1 MLVGDILA
9 RSARLYPRKE
19 ALVFGATRLS
29 YRQFDEASNRI
40 ANALI
45 GLGAARGDRV
55 AILAQNCHQYEIAE
69 FGILKAGAAVVPI
82 NFRLGAGEIRSILN
96 HAGVRSVITTDDYL
110 DLLEPVRNDVA
121 SVRNWISITSHTS
134 RARGFDRM
142 AGEASAN
149 PPAVRPCE
157 DDLAFIFYT
166 SGTTGQP
173 KGATITHRNLTTSA
187 LIGALELRVSRDDAA
202 LFSIPL
208 FHGGGGS
215 APFGFFL
222 MGATVV
228 VAQWEPE
235 RIGEV
240 VERERIRTA
249 VFVPAMILTLLDSP
263 GWRRHDIGSLKRI
276 ADGAAPMPTT
286 PLRQAIR
293 GWGIDFYNVYGLAE
307 TALYLSVLHPEDY
320 ALEGDAEKV
329 RRLGSVGRETVGV
342 DIRIVDAEGNDVGVG
357 ETGEVI
363 ARGANITA
371 GYWNA
376 PDETAAAIRNGWFHT
391 GDLAMWDE
399 ERYLYIVDRKKDII
413 ISGGENISSVELEE
427 VLCQHPAV
435 REAAVIGVPDDHWGE
450 AVKAIVVLHDG
461 MTADEKQLIEHCRER
476 LASYKKPRSVGFMS
490 ALPRNPAGKVLKN
503 KLREP
508 YWRGYVRRV

>member
-1 MLVGDILA
+1 
-9 RSARLYPRKE
+9 
-19 ALVFGATRLS
+19 
-29 YRQFDEASNRI
+29 
-40 ANALI
+40 
-45 GLGAARGDRV
+45 
-55 AILAQNCHQYEIAE
+55 
-69 FGILKAGAAVVPI
+69 
-82 NFRLGAGEIRSILN
+82 
-96 HAGVRSVITTDDYL
+96 
-110 DLLEPVRNDVA
+110 
-121 SVRNWISITSHTS
+121 
-134 RARGFDRM
+134 
-142 AGEASAN
+142 
-149 PPAVRPCE
+149 
-157 DDLAFIFYT
+157 
-166 SGTTGQP
+166 
-173 KGATITHRNLTTSA
+173 
-187 LIGALELRVSRDDAA
+187 
-202 LFSIPL
+202 
-208 FHGGGGS
+208 
-215 APFGFFL
+215 

-235 RIGEV
+235 RIAEI

-263 GWRRHDIGSLKRI
+263 GWRKHDIGSLKRI

-293 GWGIDFYNVYGLAE
+293 EWGIDFYNIYGLAE

-320 ALEGDAEKV
+320 ALEGDAERL
-329 RRLGSVGRETVGV
+329 RRLGSVGRQTVGV

-371 GYWNA
+371 GYWSA
-376 PDETAAAIRNGWFHT
+376 PDETAAAIRDGWFYT
-391 GDLAMWDE
+391 GDVAMWDE

-413 ISGGENISSVELEE
+413 ISGGENISSVEVEE
-427 VLCQHPAV
+427 ILSRHPAV

-450 AVKAIVVLHDG
+450 AVKAIVVLHEG

-476 LASYKKPRSVGFMS
+476 LASYKKPRSVEFMG

>member
-1 MLVGDILA
+1 MLVSDILA
-9 RSARLYPRKE
+9 RSALLYPRKE

-45 GLGAARGDRV
+45 GLGVAPGDRV
-55 AILAQNCHQYEIAE
+55 AILAQNCHQYQIAE

-82 NFRLGAGEIRSILN
+82 NFRLNAGEIRSILD
-96 HAGVRSVITTDDYL
+96 HAGARTVITSDDYL
-110 DLLEPVRNDVA
+110 DLLEPLLGGAESARD
-121 SVRNWISITSHTS
+121 WISITAPTS
-134 RARGFDRM
+134 RALAFDRI
-142 AGEASAN
+142 AAEASAD
-149 PPAVRPCE
+149 PPSVRPRE

-166 SGTTGQP
+166 SGTTGRP
-173 KGATITHRNLTTSA
+173 KGATITHRNLATSA
-187 LIGALELRVSRDDAA
+187 LIGALELRVSKDDVA

-235 RIGEV
+235 RIAEI

-286 PLRQAIR
+286 PLRQAIG
-293 GWGIDFYNVYGLAE
+293 GWGIDFYNIYGLAE
-307 TALYLSVLHPEDY
+307 SALYLSVLHPEDY
-320 ALEGDAEKV
+320 ALEGEAEKV
-329 RRLGSVGRETVGV
+329 RRLGSVGRQTVGV

-371 GYWNA
+371 GYWSA
-376 PDETAAAIRNGWFHT
+376 AEETAAAIRNGWFYT
-391 GDLAMWDE
+391 GDVAMWDE

-413 ISGGENISSVELEE
+413 ISGGENISSVEVEE
-427 VLCQHPAV
+427 ILSRHPAV

-476 LASYKKPRSVGFMS
+476 LASYKKPRSVEFMS